1 MKVRKAMSAQ
11 LTGKQIAALA
21 EGAFVAGVAVMNIDG
36 DATESERDTII
47 KVVVGWDS
55 RSEVVT
61 AVTEHIKSEMRNTS
75 GFKYNFDEKK
85 QALAKA
91 AYQTMSDADKYR
103 YLWFVEQ
110 ITMNVAAAS
119 GGNLSGQPV
128 SEAEMNMGAFVMSI
142 ISGTDLDVPAYRAYI
157 DSAGA

>member
-1 MKVRKAMSAQ
+1 
-11 LTGKQIAALA
+11 
-21 EGAFVAGVAVMNIDG
+21 
-36 DATESERDTII
+36 
-47 KVVVGWDS
+47 
-55 RSEVVT
+55 
-61 AVTEHIKSEMRNTS
+61 MRNTS